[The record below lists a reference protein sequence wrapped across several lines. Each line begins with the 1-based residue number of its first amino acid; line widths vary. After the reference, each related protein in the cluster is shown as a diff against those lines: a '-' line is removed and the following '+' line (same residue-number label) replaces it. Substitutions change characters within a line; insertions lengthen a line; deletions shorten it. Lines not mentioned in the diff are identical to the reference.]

1 MQQVTICLA
10 AEKMVAEK
18 ANYPIIEN
26 KVRMGKIEI
35 SGNKLRGKERKN
47 NQFVALSAAE
57 RNNNKMESK
66 SPKLLDFL
74 WARILVSIG
83 PVLR

>member
-18 ANYPIIEN
+18 ANYPIIEKQGANGEN
-26 KVRMGKIEI
+26 KWKQIE
-35 SGNKLRGKERKN
+35 GKERKN

-57 RNNNKMESK
+57 RNNKKKMESK
-66 SPKLLDFL
+66 SLKLLDFL